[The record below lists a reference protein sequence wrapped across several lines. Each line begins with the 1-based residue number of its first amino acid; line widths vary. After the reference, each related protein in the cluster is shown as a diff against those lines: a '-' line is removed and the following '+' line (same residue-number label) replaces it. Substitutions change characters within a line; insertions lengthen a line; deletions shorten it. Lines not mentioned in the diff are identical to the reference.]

1 MRMTENRK
9 DNVSVIKCQ
18 LDGWEIDDD
27 KSRGKTL
34 DNEEDDV
41 STDLAGIEKGRRTM
55 GTTSSELQPQRKMVE
70 ETRNPKKKRQG
81 KGSDMTSVGKDK
93 NRQIKAM

>member
-9 DNVSVIKCQ
+9 DNVYVIKRQ

-34 DNEEDDV
+34 DNKEDDV
-41 STDLAGIEKGRRTM
+41 STVLAGIEK
-55 GTTSSELQPQRKMVE
+55 
-70 ETRNPKKKRQG
+70 
-81 KGSDMTSVGKDK
+81 
-93 NRQIKAM
+93 